1 VKKGVGVFKFV
12 MRCAVIAAITGCA
25 STNKP
30 ENAAS
35 KPENASAKR
44 AGTERKLNQAWAGKP
59 YKDLLD
65 AYGQPTNV
73 MEYPN
78 MRHTTVVVYRDN
90 PKLPASCAHA
100 FTVNHAGPSTV
111 VSYFCR

>member
-1 VKKGVGVFKFV
+1 MKKGVTLFKAIV
-12 MRCAVIAAITGCA
+12 GCAAIAAIAGCA

-30 ENAAS
+30 ESATS
-35 KPENASAKR
+35 KRTGS
-44 AGTERKLNQAWAGKP
+44 ERQLNQVWAGKP
-59 YKDLLD
+59 YKDLLE

-78 MRHTTVVVYRDN
+78 MRNTTVVVYRDN

-100 FTVNHAGPSTV
+100 FTVNHAGTSTV